1 MLCGSQGQCSWTSGW
16 KLENLLQLPADKQII
31 SHLLN
36 FVSGYCEILHH
47 RFIEINFIV
56 ICILYLIPT
65 KRIQSILKMMEIFKN
80 MRIVPYYLF
89 LCSGFALGWGPI
101 PWLVMSEIFPH
112 KVRGF
117 ASAVCVLTNWGLAFI
132 VTKTFQD
139 MMVSAHQDTI
149 NVFFIIWNKGWFF
162 YIYFL
167 EYLFFYNTDIT
178 LGKSF
183 GFLLISLCRD
193 QLKTKVVLGSQTN
206 SSQRQHLWPSS
217 LASPTKPRHSC
228 INNCK

>member
-1 MLCGSQGQCSWTSGW
+1 M
-16 KLENLLQLPADKQII
+16 D
-31 SHLLN
+31 
-36 FVSGYCEILHH
+36 
-47 RFIEINFIV
+47 
-56 ICILYLIPT
+56 
-65 KRIQSILKMMEIFKN
+65 IFKN

-149 NVFFIIWNKGWFF
+149 NVFFII
-162 YIYFL
+162 
-167 EYLFFYNTDIT
+167 
-178 LGKSF
+178 
-183 GFLLISLCRD
+183 
-193 QLKTKVVLGSQTN
+193 
-206 SSQRQHLWPSS
+206 
-217 LASPTKPRHSC
+217 
-228 INNCK
+228 